1 MSISPN
7 KICFFNSSWKWSD
20 LVTRAH
26 IPAWQSRIEAAP
38 MNGALPLHFAP
49 SPPLLFVIPQPVF
62 AHLFYFSS
70 PSVQPLC
77 LQCLYHPLSQSPLL
91 ERRLSLPPGKI
102 TWQHLDDGDNNNVLM
117 FHILHSTPVS
127 IILFNLQNNKH
138 FLGNWSGS
146 RPVAKY
152 RRGKEKYSLV
162 SASPKLTALQERQT
176 TKTAGQYDHRRH
188 PYPAKG
194 GPERQQL
201 AAQGSWKGF
210 TELIFLLHP
219 EGWPGLGN
227 EKGWT

>member
-7 KICFFNSSWKWSD
+7 KICFFNSSRKWSD

-26 IPAWQSRIEAAP
+26 IPAWQSQIEAAP
-38 MNGALPLHFAP
+38 MNGARPLHFAP
-49 SPPLLFVIPQPVF
+49 SPLLLFVIPQPVF
-62 AHLFYFSS
+62 A
-70 PSVQPLC
+70 
-77 LQCLYHPLSQSPLL
+77 
-91 ERRLSLPPGKI
+91 
-102 TWQHLDDGDNNNVLM
+102 QHLDDGDNNNVLM
-117 FHILHSTPVS
+117 FHILHSTPAS

-138 FLGNWSGS
+138 FLGNWSGP

-210 TELIFLLHP
+210 VELIFLLHP
-219 EGWPGLGN
+219 EGWTGLGN